1 MASHGRR
8 HASARTIERKK
19 AKKAMKQANTRM
31 RKIGNSIYGTNHNP
45 AIQAYRQAGKPKD
58 FFKFEK
64 GMNKFQRNR
73 VANEARKFL
82 HSRTSTKG
90 GSKKVLKQTLKN
102 ILGGGSHMSE
112 SDIQKYNDFYVII
125 SHPDLGA
132 NLIESYFNVYY
143 KVRDLL
149 ANSHVYVPSSDII
162 NAITIEVEEKKS
174 IIKNVTHDT
183 KTIQNSEGVSVVQFN
198 EYLDLMDSAELAQK
212 VVEDLMS

>member
-31 RKIGNSIYGTNHNP
+31 RKIGNSKFGTNHNP
-45 AIQAYRQAGKPKD
+45 AIKAYRQAGKPKK

-90 GSKKVLKQTLKN
+90 GSKKVLKQTVKN

-112 SDIQKYNDFYVII
+112 SDIQKYNDFNV
-125 SHPDLGA
+125 
-132 NLIESYFNVYY
+132 LITNPFFGESLVKSYFDVFYMV
-143 KVRDLL
+143 KDLL
-149 ANSHVYVPSSDII
+149 ASSHVYAPSNDIMK
-162 NAITIEVEEKKS
+162 AITTEVEDKKS
-174 IIKNVTHDT
+174 IIKNVTD
-183 KTIQNSEGVSVVQFN
+183 KSRMYQLSENATAVEFT
-198 EYLDLMDSAELAQK
+198 EYLDLMDSAELAKK
-212 VVEDLMS
+212 VVEDLR

>member
-1 MASHGRR
+1 MASHGIR
-8 HASARTIERKK
+8 HASAETIARKK
-19 AKKAMKQANTRM
+19 AKKDMRDANKLL

-45 AIQAYRQAGKPKD
+45 AIKAYRQAGKPKN

-90 GSKKVLKQTLKN
+90 GSKKVLKQTVKN

-112 SDIQKYNDFYVII
+112 SDIQKYNDFDVILTR
-125 SHPDLGA
+125 PDLGA
-132 NLIESYFNVYY
+132 SLVESYFNVYY
-143 KVRDLL
+143 KVKDLL
-149 ANSHVYVPSSDII
+149 SGSHVYAPSSDIM
-162 NAITIEVEEKKS
+162 NAITTEVEEKKS
-174 IIKNVTHDT
+174 IIKNITDDT
-183 KTIQNSEGVSVVQFN
+183 KIIQKSEGVSVLQFN

>member
-1 MASHGRR
+1 MASHGVRY
-8 HASARTIERKK
+8 ASAETIARKK
-19 AKKAMKQANTRM
+19 AKKDMRDANKLL

-45 AIQAYRQAGKPKD
+45 AINAYRQAGKPKD

-90 GSKKVLKQTLKN
+90 GSKKVLKQTVKN

-112 SDIQKYNDFYVII
+112 SDIQKYNDFDVILTR
-125 SHPDLGA
+125 PDLGA
-132 NLIESYFNVYY
+132 SLVESYFNVYY
-143 KVRDLL
+143 KVKDLL
-149 ANSHVYVPSSDII
+149 SGSHVYAPSSDIM
-162 NAITIEVEEKKS
+162 NAITTEVEEKKS
-174 IIKNVTHDT
+174 IIKNITDDT
-183 KTIQNSEGVSVVQFN
+183 KIIQKSEGVSVLQFN

>member
-31 RKIGNSIYGTNHNP
+31 RKIGNSKFGTNHNP
-45 AIQAYRQAGKPKD
+45 AIKAYRQAGKPKN

-90 GSKKVLKQTLKN
+90 GSKKVLKQTVKN

-112 SDIQKYNDFYVII
+112 SDVQKYNDFNVLITD
-125 SHPDLGA
+125 PNLGESLVA
-132 NLIESYFNVYY
+132 SYFDVFY
-143 KVRDLL
+143 KVKDLL
-149 ANSHVYVPSSDII
+149 SSSHVYAPSDDIMK
-162 NAITIEVEEKKS
+162 AITTEVEEKKS
-174 IIKNVTHDT
+174 IIKNVTDE
-183 KTIQNSEGVSVVQFN
+183 KRIYQESENVTALQFT
-198 EYLDLMDSAELAQK
+198 EYLDLMDSAELAKQ
-212 VVEDLMS
+212 VVDDLM